1 MKVVRTI
8 ALIVV
13 AVTLVGASA
22 LVASCGGHVP
32 KSSNIIDGSIAV
44 ARDNYYHVSLSV
56 DMSRMRD
63 VTVSGSFTVYGGS
76 GNDIEELILN
86 DVSSRN
92 WINVDTVA
100 DLCHSGRVTTDTFDV
115 PITTSGA
122 YHLVYSNKFSI
133 ISTKTVATTI
143 DVKWSE

>member
-1 MKVVRTI
+1 M
-8 ALIVV
+8 
-13 AVTLVGASA
+13 LVGASA

-56 DMSRMRD
+56 DMSRMWD
-63 VTVSGSFTVYGGS
+63 VTVSGSFTAYGGS
-76 GNDIEELILN
+76 GNDVEVLILN

-92 WINVDTVA
+92 WINTDTVA
-100 DLCHSGRVTTDTFDV
+100 DLYHSGRVTTDTFDV
-115 PITTSGA
+115 PITASGA
-122 YHLVYSNKFSI
+122 YHLVYRDKFSI
-133 ISTKTVATTI
+133 ISTKTVTTTI